1 MYMYMYIMQQ
11 YYMNGNPMLLPQ
23 TVSTLG
29 SSDILITAT
38 PSLIVN
44 N

>member
-1 MYMYMYIMQQ
+1 MYMHMCIVQQ
-11 YYMNGNPMLLPQ
+11 YYMNGMLLPQ

>member
-1 MYMYMYIMQQ
+1 MYIVQQ
-11 YYMNGNPMLLPQ
+11 YYMNWMLLPQ